1 MRIDMMEVLACPMC
15 KSDLTLQIT
24 SRDGDEITAGTLT
37 CGRCDEVYP
46 VEDGVPNLL
55 PAEYRASPAGQ

>member
-24 SRDGDEITAGTLT
+24 SQDGDEITDGTLACT
-37 CGRCDEVYP
+37 QCDEVYP
-46 VEDGVPNLL
+46 IEDGVPNLL
-55 PAEYRASPAGQ
+55 PAEYRAAPAGQ

>member
-15 KSDLTLQIT
+15 KSALTLQIT
-24 SRDGDEITAGTLT
+24 SQDGDEITAGTLT
-37 CGRCDEVYP
+37 CTGCAEAYP

-55 PAEYRASPAGQ
+55 PAEYRAAPAGR

>member
-1 MRIDMMEVLACPMC
+1 MRKDMMEVLACPMC

-24 SRDGDEITAGTLT
+24 SQDGDEITSGTLT
-37 CGRCDEVYP
+37 CNRCDEVYP

-55 PAEYRASPAGQ
+55 PAEYRTAPAGQ

>member
-1 MRIDMMEVLACPMC
+1 MRKDMMEVLACPMC

-24 SRDGDEITAGTLT
+24 SQDGDDITSGSLT
-37 CGRCDEVYP
+37 CEKCAEEYR

-55 PAEYRASPAGQ
+55 PAEYRSAPAGQ

>member
-24 SRDGDEITAGTLT
+24 SQDGDEITSGTLA
-37 CGRCDEVYP
+37 CNRCDEVYP
-46 VEDGVPNLL
+46 VEGGVPNLL
-55 PAEYRASPAGQ
+55 PAEYRSTPAGQ